1 MDTPLRTFTESPEDP
16 FSVHRAATA
25 VLDARGTVV
34 GWSALA
40 ENLLGY
46 RPEDVIGRRAL
57 EVLIAPEDREAAVEA
72 VMVCTGAGGWFG
84 VLPVRRA
91 DGRTLWM
98 GFRSRL
104 VVRARREDEWFLVG
118 APADEVIQWETD
130 RSLLDG
136 IFRRCP
142 IGVAVHGP
150 DLDILRVN
158 RAIAQFADAP
168 ADALRGARMDEFLVA
183 ADARTAERAL
193 RGVVETGRPLI
204 FTEQQARLRTDP
216 PGRERIVAVSAFRMQ
231 DPAGAV
237 LGVTQ
242 IVEDVTDRER
252 ARRRLALLNDA
263 SERIGTTLDVTRTA
277 EELARVAV
285 PGLADCVAVDLL
297 EPVVLGGEP
306 SPDASGRLYRAA
318 LSCVTQEPPPSARRP
333 DGEVVFPPDPPQ
345 ARCLRERRPVLETDM
360 AAARGRGA
368 GAGPGPGAGGTPE
381 TDGPMEEAGG
391 TPEADAHSL
400 MVVPLGARGAVL
412 GVVSLWRAYRP
423 EPFEEDDLTLAAEFA
438 SRAAVSIDN
447 ARRYTQQRTAALSLQ
462 RSLLPADVPD
472 HPAVEVA
479 HRYLP
484 AGGATEVG
492 GDWFDVIPLSGS
504 RVALVV
510 GDVVGHGVPAA
521 ATMGRLRTA
530 VHTLAGL
537 DLEPDEVLSQLDDL
551 VGRIAGEQ
559 QATGPVTG
567 EQIVGASCLYAVY
580 DPISRRCSLARA
592 GHPPPV
598 VVRPDG
604 RPVLAELPEGP
615 PLGLGGLPF
624 ESTEF
629 ELPEGSLV
637 ALYTDGLVESGRH
650 DVDEGLGL
658 LYEVLSGQERD
669 LDALCAEVTRRVMPE
684 HPTDDV
690 AVLLARTRVLA
701 DDRVATWELP
711 AEPTAAQRARRLT
724 ADQLAEWG
732 LDDLVFTTELIVSEL
747 VTNAYRYASGPVQLR
762 LIRDSSLICEVSDGS
777 TTAPHLRRA
786 RSTDEGGRGLFL
798 VAQLTERW
806 GTRYSRD
813 GKTVWTEQPLD
824 GPLLGLRMP
833 VGGGAG

>member
-16 FSVHRAATA
+16 FSLHRAATA

-34 GWSALA
+34 GWSMLA
-40 ENLLGY
+40 EDLLGY

-57 EVLIAPEDREAAVEA
+57 DVLIDVADRAAAVEVVTA
-72 VMVCTGAGGWFG
+72 CVGAGGWFG
-84 VLPVRRA
+84 VLPVRRK
-91 DGRTLWM
+91 DGRPLRM
-98 GFRSRL
+98 GFRTRL
-104 VVRARREDEWFLVG
+104 VLRAGHHEEWFLVG

-142 IGVAVHGP
+142 IGVSVHGP
-150 DLDILRVN
+150 DLGILRVN
-158 RAIAQFADAP
+158 RAIAMFADAP
-168 ADALRGARMDEFLVA
+168 ADSLRGARMGDFLVTP
-183 ADARTAERAL
+183 DAQTAERGL
-193 RGVVETGRPLI
+193 RSVLDTGRPLI
-204 FTEQQARLRTDP
+204 FTEQPCRLLTDP
-216 PGRERIVAVSAFRMQ
+216 PGRERVVAVSAFRMQ
-231 DPAGAV
+231 DPAGQV

-242 IVEDVTDRER
+242 FVEDVTDRER

-297 EPVVLGGEP
+297 EPVVRGGEP
-306 SPDASGRLYRAA
+306 EPEASGRLYRAA
-318 LSCVTQEPPPSARRP
+318 LGCVTEPPPPAARRP
-333 DGEVVFPPDPPQ
+333 DGEVVFAPEPAQ
-345 ARCLRERRPVLETDM
+345 ARCLRERRPVLETDT
-360 AAARGRGA
+360 AARADRTGGAAGR
-368 GAGPGPGAGGTPE
+368 
-381 TDGPMEEAGG
+381 
-391 TPEADAHSL
+391 EADAHSL
-400 MVVPLGARGAVL
+400 MVVPLSARGAVL

-423 EPFEEDDLTLAAEFA
+423 DSFEEDDLTLAAEFA
-438 SRAAVSIDN
+438 ARAAVSIDN

-462 RSLLPADVPD
+462 RSLLPVDVPE

-559 QATGPVTG
+559 EAAGPVTG
-567 EQIVGASCLYAVY
+567 EQIVGATCLYAVY

-598 VVRPDG
+598 VVTPDG
-604 RPVLAELPEGP
+604 RAVLAELPAGP

-624 ESTEF
+624 ENAEF

-637 ALYTDGLVESGRH
+637 ALYTDGLVESGRY
-650 DVDEGLGL
+650 DIEEGLGL
-658 LYEVLSGQERD
+658 LYEVLSDPGDD
-669 LDALCAEVTRRVMPE
+669 LEALCARVTRTVMPE

-701 DDRVATWELP
+701 DDRVTTWTLP

-724 ADQLAEWG
+724 AAQLTEWG
-732 LDDLVFTTELIVSEL
+732 LEDLVFTTELIVSEL

-806 GTRYSRD
+806 GARYTRD
-813 GKTVWTEQPLD
+813 GKTVWTEQPLGGMPGAL
-824 GPLLGLRMP
+824 GPLGT
-833 VGGGAG
+833 VGVPGG

>member
-16 FSVHRAATA
+16 FSLHRAATA
-25 VLDARGTVV
+25 VLDERGTVV

-40 ENLLGY
+40 EDLLGY
-46 RPEDVIGRRAL
+46 RPEEVIGRRAL
-57 EVLIAPEDREAAVEA
+57 DALVGPEDRDAAARVVTA
-72 VMVCTGAGGWFG
+72 CVGAGGWFG
-84 VLPVRRA
+84 VLPVLRK
-91 DGRTLWM
+91 DGPPLLM
-98 GFRSRL
+98 GFRTRL
-104 VVRARREDEWFLVG
+104 VLRAGNRREWFLVG
-118 APADEVIQWETD
+118 APADEVIQWEID

-142 IGVAVHGP
+142 IGVSVYGP
-150 DLDILRVN
+150 DLRLLRVN
-158 RAIAQFADAP
+158 RAIAVFADTP
-168 ADALRGARMDEFLVA
+168 ADSLRGARTGDFLVA
-183 ADARTAERAL
+183 PDARTAERGL
-193 RGVVETGRPLI
+193 RSVLETGRPLI
-204 FTEQQARLRTDP
+204 FTEQPCRLLTDP
-216 PGRERIVAVSAFRMQ
+216 PGRERFVAVSAFRMQ
-231 DPAGAV
+231 DPAGEV

-242 IVEDVTDRER
+242 FVEDVTERER

-263 SERIGTTLDVTRTA
+263 NGRIGTTLDVVRTA
-277 EELARVAV
+277 RELARVAV

-297 EPVVLGGEP
+297 EPVVRGGEP
-306 SPDASGRLYRAA
+306 GPGASARLYRAA
-318 LSCVTQEPPPSARRP
+318 LSSVTEPPPPTARRP
-333 DGEVVFPPDPPQ
+333 DGEVVFGPGPAQ
-345 ARCLRERRPVLETDM
+345 ERCLRQRRPLLETGP
-360 AAARGRGA
+360 AA
-368 GAGPGPGAGGTPE
+368 GAGGTGRE
-381 TDGPMEEAGG
+381 V
-391 TPEADAHSL
+391 DAHSL
-400 MVVPLGARGAVL
+400 MVVPLSARGAVL

-423 EPFEEDDLTLAAEFA
+423 DPFEEDDLTLAAEFA
-438 SRAAVSIDN
+438 ARAAVCIDN

-559 QATGPVTG
+559 EGTGPLGG

-580 DPISRRCSLARA
+580 DPVSRRCSLARA

-598 VVRPDG
+598 VVTPDG
-604 RPVLAELPEGP
+604 RAALAALPAGP

-624 ESTEF
+624 ENAEF
-629 ELPEGSLV
+629 ELPEGSLL
-637 ALYTDGLVESGRH
+637 ALYTDGLIESGRR
-650 DVDEGLGL
+650 DVEEGLGL
-658 LYEVLSGQERD
+658 LYEVLGGPEDD
-669 LDALCAEVTRRVMPE
+669 LDALCAEVTRTVMPE

-690 AVLLARTRVLA
+690 AVLLARTRVLS
-701 DDRVATWELP
+701 DDRVATWTLR
-711 AEPTAAQRARRLT
+711 AGPTAAQQARRLT
-724 ADQLAEWG
+724 AARLAEWG
-732 LDDLVFTTELIVSEL
+732 LDDLVLTTELIVSEL

-806 GTRYSRD
+806 GARYTRD
-813 GKTVWTEQPLD
+813 GKTVWTEQSL
-824 GPLLGLRMP
+824 
-833 VGGGAG
+833 GGAPGFRGAAGGPGGRPSGTVP

>member
-16 FSVHRAATA
+16 FSLHRAATA

-34 GWSALA
+34 GWSELA
-40 ENLLGY
+40 GSLLGY

-57 EVLIAPEDREAAVEA
+57 DVLIAPDDRQAAREAVIA
-72 VMVCTGAGGWFG
+72 CTGAGGWFG

-91 DGRTLWM
+91 DGRTLRM

-104 VVRARREDEWFLVG
+104 VVRARHEDEWFLVG

-168 ADALRGARMDEFLVA
+168 AEALRGARMEDFLIA
-183 ADARTAERAL
+183 PDARTAERAL
-193 RGVVETGRPLI
+193 RSVVETGRPLI
-204 FTEQQARLRTDP
+204 FTEQPARLRTDP

-231 DPAGAV
+231 DPAGEV

-242 IVEDVTDRER
+242 FVEDVTDRER

-297 EPVVLGGEP
+297 EPVVMGGEP
-306 SPDASGRLYRAA
+306 APDASGRLYRAA
-318 LSCVTQEPPPSARRP
+318 LSCVTEKPPPSARRP

-360 AAARGRGA
+360 AAARAQGEARGA
-368 GAGPGPGAGGTPE
+368 GTGPEAGAGGSPE
-381 TDGPMEEAGG
+381 S
-391 TPEADAHSL
+391 DAHSL

-438 SRAAVSIDN
+438 ARAAVSIDN

-624 ESTEF
+624 ESAEF

-650 DVDEGLGL
+650 DVDEGLAL
-658 LYEVLSGQERD
+658 LYEVLSGPERD

-724 ADQLAEWG
+724 ADQLAQWG
-732 LDDLVFTTELIVSEL
+732 LDDLVFTSELIVSEL

-824 GPLLGLRMP
+824 GRLLGLRMP

>member
-16 FSVHRAATA
+16 FSLHRAATA

-34 GWSALA
+34 GWSKLA
-40 ENLLGY
+40 EDLLGY
-46 RPEDVIGRRAL
+46 RTEDVIGRHALSALVDVADRA
-57 EVLIAPEDREAAVEA
+57 AASEAITACV
-72 VMVCTGAGGWFG
+72 GAGGWFG
-84 VLPVRRA
+84 VLPVRRK
-91 DGRTLWM
+91 DGRTLRM
-98 GFRSRL
+98 GFRARL
-104 VVRARREDEWFLVG
+104 VLRAGYHEEWFLAG

-142 IGVAVHGP
+142 IGVSVHGP
-150 DLDILRVN
+150 DLGILRVN
-158 RAIAQFADAP
+158 QAVALFADAP
-168 ADALRGARMDEFLVA
+168 ADALRGARLGDFLVA
-183 ADARTAERAL
+183 PDARTAEHGL
-193 RGVVETGRPLI
+193 RSVVETGRPLI
-204 FTEQQARLRTDP
+204 FTEQPCRLLSDP
-216 PGRERIVAVSAFRMQ
+216 PGRERFVAVSAFRMQ
-231 DPAGAV
+231 DPAGEV

-242 IVEDVTDRER
+242 FVEDVTDRER

-263 SERIGTTLDVTRTA
+263 SERIGTTLDVARTA
-277 EELARVAV
+277 QELARVAV

-297 EPVVLGGEP
+297 EPVVRGGEP
-306 SPDASGRLYRAA
+306 ESDTSGRLHRAA
-318 LSCVTQEPPPSARRP
+318 LSCVTELPPPAARRP
-333 DGEVVFPPDPPQ
+333 GGEVVFAPDPSQ
-345 ARCLRERRPVLETDM
+345 ARCLRERRPLLET
-360 AAARGRGA
+360 GGA
-368 GAGPGPGAGGTPE
+368 GRAEGTGPAGR
-381 TDGPMEEAGG
+381 
-391 TPEADAHSL
+391 EADAHSL
-400 MVVPLGARGAVL
+400 MVVPLSARGAVL

-423 EPFEEDDLTLAAEFA
+423 DPFEEDDLTLAAEFA
-438 SRAAVSIDN
+438 ARAAVSIDN

-462 RSLLPADVPD
+462 RSLLPADVPE
-472 HPAVEVA
+472 HPAVQVA

-484 AGGATEVG
+484 AGDATEVG
-492 GDWFDVIPLSGS
+492 GDWFDVIPLSGA

-559 QATGPVTG
+559 EATGPVTG
-567 EQIVGASCLYAVY
+567 EQIVGATCLYAVY

-598 VVRPDG
+598 VVTPDG
-604 RPVLAELPEGP
+604 RPELAELPAGP

-624 ESTEF
+624 ESVEF
-629 ELPEGSLV
+629 ELPEGSLL
-637 ALYTDGLVESGRH
+637 ALYTDGLVESGRY
-650 DVDEGLGL
+650 DIEEGLAL
-658 LYEVLSGQERD
+658 LYEVLGERESD
-669 LDALCAEVTRRVMPE
+669 LDALCAKVTRTVMPE

-701 DDRVATWELP
+701 DDRVATWTLP

-724 ADQLAEWG
+724 ATRLEEWG
-732 LDDLVFTTELIVSEL
+732 LDDLVLTTELIVSEL

-762 LIRDSSLICEVSDGS
+762 LIRDSALICEVSDGS

-806 GTRYSRD
+806 GARYTRD
-813 GKTVWTEQPLD
+813 GKTVWTEQPLNGTPGD
-824 GPLLGLRMP
+824 RGP
-833 VGGGAG
+833 VGAAGVLGG